1 MDGPLTMWLHRAEV
15 GRRRH
20 AIKVLLPPFDGR
32 EVSEPAEG
40 GAERIGTAQP
50 EERWSVACGSSCL
63 EDRGVV
69 NLIQDRSCP

>member
-40 GAERIGTAQP
+40 GAERTGTAQP
-50 EERWSVACGSSCL
+50 RGEMVSSVWVILS
-63 EDRGVV
+63 
-69 NLIQDRSCP
+69 